1 MKSKIVIII
10 LFIQFFSLK
19 ISSSQSIHLNV
30 MQKEGYYLELHQFK
44 CKFIR
49 NETKFY
55 IYKSDT
61 TINLEDN
68 VNYVN
73 IVIWDKLKEF
83 YYYIP
88 LYIDSGSV
96 SIELIVNDSL
106 KNDIDKFK
114 NFNIYG
120 SINSINYSNF
130 FRAQKILSIKNKNI
144 NIEDVKEY
152 FIKNPENIYA
162 LYLLCSSDKY
172 GKIYMNYLDSTNDE
186 CKGKKYFL
194 KSFQQLDS
202 LQEYSKTYLN
212 FNNFT
217 NDLSKFSKKV
227 VPSSKNSKISFKKEG
242 NIYFWASWCKPCL
255 AELLLL
261 SKEEKANENNFFISL
276 DKDSK
281 KCLNAAKKVGLTN
294 NIFKTDQE
302 WLKKYQIDLIPTIIY
317 YNNQMQTLKK
327 IR

>member
-1 MKSKIVIII
+1 MKRI
-10 LFIQFFSLK
+10 LLLLLLLQFFTIK
-19 ISSSQSIHLNV
+19 ISTAQSLRLKV
-30 MQKEGYYLELHQFK
+30 AQKEGYYLELQQFK

-61 TINLEDN
+61 TINLVDN
-68 VNYVN
+68 IKYAN

-96 SIELIVNDSL
+96 GVELIINDSL
-106 KNDIDKFK
+106 KNDIDKINKFK
-114 NFNIYG
+114 IYG
-120 SINSINYSNF
+120 SVNSISYSNF
-130 FRAQKILSIKNKNI
+130 FRAQKILSLNKKNI
-144 NIEDVKEY
+144 NIEDVKDY

-162 LYLLCSSDKY
+162 LYLLSSSDKY
-172 GKIYMNYLDSTNDE
+172 GKFYMNYLDSINNE

-194 KSFQQLDS
+194 KSFQDLDS
-202 LQEYSKTYLN
+202 IQEYSKAYLN

-217 NDLSKFSKKV
+217 NDLSKYSKKV
-227 VPSSKNSKISFKKEG
+227 IYSNKNSKISFNKEG
-242 NIYFWASWCKPCL
+242 KIYFWASWCKPCL

-294 NIFKTDQE
+294 NIFITDQD

-327 IR
+327 IK